1 MSISSLGQNFHFSF
15 SSFNPKPE
23 GPETST
29 ELLKPVSFGSNDT
42 KLLLSNESVSL
53 LKSKFAN
60 DLIEEGGKIALKGKA
75 NEFVTDT
82 FNTLKDAINAIKDNF
97 MDLMNKEIVDISD
110 PWCEPI
116 SLATILQML
125 LKAEISGQNAL
136 SNEEK
141 LLVKSSFGADSLEKI
156 SQKLDLGGEFKAL
169 KIDLATNILADM
181 SKGFE
186 A

>member
-1 MSISSLGQNFHFSF
+1 MSISLLGQNFHFSF
-15 SSFNPKPE
+15 SSFNPKVE
-23 GPETST
+23 GPETNT
-29 ELLKPVSFGSNDT
+29 ELLKPVSFGSNDI
-42 KLLLSNESVSL
+42 KLGNESVSL
-53 LKSKFAN
+53 LKSKFGSGVAEIDGQIKLSSEAEQFVN
-60 DLIEEGGKIALKGKA
+60 AMFSALKSDLQDIYSKFA
-75 NEFVTDT
+75 QALEYYSLDT
-82 FNTLKDAINAIKDNF
+82 
-97 MDLMNKEIVDISD
+97 SD
-110 PWCEPI
+110 WCEPI

>member
-1 MSISSLGQNFHFSF
+1 MNISLLGQNLHFSF

-23 GPETST
+23 GPETNT
-29 ELLKPVSFGSNDT
+29 ELLKPVSFGSNDI
-42 KLLLSNESVSL
+42 KLGNESVSL
-53 LKSKFAN
+53 LKSKFDSGVAEIDGRIKLSGEAEQFVN
-60 DLIEEGGKIALKGKA
+60 AMFSALKS
-75 NEFVTDT
+75 
-82 FNTLKDAINAIKDNF
+82 
-97 MDLMNKEIVDISD
+97 DLQDISSKFAQALEHYSLD
-110 PWCEPI
+110 TSDWCEPI

-181 SKGFE
+181 SKGFK

>member
-1 MSISSLGQNFHFSF
+1 MSISLLGQNFHFSF
-15 SSFNPKPE
+15 SSFNPKVE
-23 GPETST
+23 GLETNT
-29 ELLKPVSFGSNDT
+29 ELLKPVSFGSNDI
-42 KLLLSNESVSL
+42 KLGDESISL
-53 LKSKFAN
+53 LKSKFGSGVAEIDGQIKLSSEAEQFVN
-60 DLIEEGGKIALKGKA
+60 TMFSALKS
-75 NEFVTDT
+75 
-82 FNTLKDAINAIKDNF
+82 
-97 MDLMNKEIVDISD
+97 DLQDISSKFAQALEYYSLD
-110 PWCEPI
+110 TSDWCEPI

>member
-1 MSISSLGQNFHFSF
+1 MSISLLGQNFHFSF
-15 SSFNPKPE
+15 SNLNSRVESPE
-23 GPETST
+23 AST
-29 ELLKPVSFGSNDT
+29 ELLKPVSFGSNDI
-42 KLLLSNESVSL
+42 KLGDESISL
-53 LKSKFAN
+53 LKSKFGSGVAEIDGQIKLSSEAGQFVN
-60 DLIEEGGKIALKGKA
+60 AMFSALKS
-75 NEFVTDT
+75 
-82 FNTLKDAINAIKDNF
+82 
-97 MDLMNKEIVDISD
+97 DLQDISSKFAQALEYYSLD
-110 PWCEPI
+110 TSDWCEPI

>member
-1 MSISSLGQNFHFSF
+1 MSISLLGQNFHFSF

-23 GPETST
+23 SPETST
-29 ELLKPVSFGSNDT
+29 ELLKPVSFGSNDI
-42 KLLLSNESVSL
+42 KLGDESISL
-53 LKSKFAN
+53 LKSKFGSGVAEIDGQIKLSGEAEQFVN
-60 DLIEEGGKIALKGKA
+60 AMFSALKS
-75 NEFVTDT
+75 
-82 FNTLKDAINAIKDNF
+82 
-97 MDLMNKEIVDISD
+97 DLQDISSKFAQALEYYSLD
-110 PWCEPI
+110 TSDWCEPI

>member
-1 MSISSLGQNFHFSF
+1 MSISLLGQNFHFSF
-15 SSFNPKPE
+15 SSFNPKSE
-23 GPETST
+23 GLETNT
-29 ELLKPVSFGSNDT
+29 ELLKPVSFGSNDI
-42 KLLLSNESVSL
+42 KLGDESISL
-53 LKSKFAN
+53 LKSKFGSGVAEIDGQIKLSSEAEQFVN
-60 DLIEEGGKIALKGKA
+60 TMFSALKS
-75 NEFVTDT
+75 
-82 FNTLKDAINAIKDNF
+82 
-97 MDLMNKEIVDISD
+97 DLQDISSKFAQALEYYSLD
-110 PWCEPI
+110 TSDWCEPI

-181 SKGFE
+181 SKGFKV
-186 A
+186 

>member
-1 MSISSLGQNFHFSF
+1 MSISLLGQNFHFSF
-15 SSFNPKPE
+15 SNLNSRVESPE
-23 GPETST
+23 AST
-29 ELLKPVSFGSNDT
+29 ELLKPVSFGSNDI
-42 KLLLSNESVSL
+42 KLGDESISL
-53 LKSKFAN
+53 LKSKFGSSVAEIDGQIKLSSEAGQFVN
-60 DLIEEGGKIALKGKA
+60 AMFSALKS
-75 NEFVTDT
+75 
-82 FNTLKDAINAIKDNF
+82 
-97 MDLMNKEIVDISD
+97 DLQDISSKFAQALEYYSLD
-110 PWCEPI
+110 TSDWCEPI

-181 SKGFE
+181 SKGFKV
-186 A
+186 

>member
-1 MSISSLGQNFHFSF
+1 MSISLLGQNFHFSF
-15 SSFNPKPE
+15 SSFNPKVE
-23 GPETST
+23 GLETNT
-29 ELLKPVSFGSNDT
+29 ELLKPVSFGSNDI
-42 KLLLSNESVSL
+42 KLGDESISL
-53 LKSKFAN
+53 LKSKFGSGVAEIDGQIKLSSEAEQFVN
-60 DLIEEGGKIALKGKA
+60 TMFSALKS
-75 NEFVTDT
+75 
-82 FNTLKDAINAIKDNF
+82 
-97 MDLMNKEIVDISD
+97 DLQDISSKFAQALEYYSLD
-110 PWCEPI
+110 TSDWCEPI

-186 A
+186 V

>member
-1 MSISSLGQNFHFSF
+1 MSISLLGQNFHFSF

-23 GPETST
+23 GPETNT
-29 ELLKPVSFGSNDT
+29 ELLKPVSFGSNDI
-42 KLLLSNESVSL
+42 KLGDESISL
-53 LKSKFAN
+53 LKSKFGSGVAEIDGQIKLSSEAEQFVN
-60 DLIEEGGKIALKGKA
+60 AMFSALKS
-75 NEFVTDT
+75 
-82 FNTLKDAINAIKDNF
+82 
-97 MDLMNKEIVDISD
+97 DLQDISSKFAQALEYYSLD
-110 PWCEPI
+110 TSDWCEPI

-181 SKGFE
+181 SKGFK

>member
-1 MSISSLGQNFHFSF
+1 MSISLLGQNFHFSF

-23 GPETST
+23 SPETST
-29 ELLKPVSFGSNDT
+29 ELLKPVSFGSNDI
-42 KLLLSNESVSL
+42 KLGDESISL
-53 LKSKFAN
+53 LKSKFGSGVAEIDGQIKLSSEAEQFVN
-60 DLIEEGGKIALKGKA
+60 TMFSALKS
-75 NEFVTDT
+75 
-82 FNTLKDAINAIKDNF
+82 
-97 MDLMNKEIVDISD
+97 DLQDISSKFAQALEYYSLD
-110 PWCEPI
+110 TSDWCEPI

>member
-1 MSISSLGQNFHFSF
+1 MSISLLGQNFHFSF

-29 ELLKPVSFGSNDT
+29 ELLKPVSFGSNDI
-42 KLLLSNESVSL
+42 KLGDESVSL
-53 LKSKFAN
+53 LKSKFGSGVAEIDGQIKLSCEAEQFVN
-60 DLIEEGGKIALKGKA
+60 AMFSALKS
-75 NEFVTDT
+75 
-82 FNTLKDAINAIKDNF
+82 
-97 MDLMNKEIVDISD
+97 DLQDISSKFAQALEYYSLD
-110 PWCEPI
+110 TSDWCEPI

-141 LLVKSSFGADSLEKI
+141 LLVKSSFGADSLDKI

-169 KIDLATNILADM
+169 KIDLATNILVDM

-186 A
+186 V

>member
-1 MSISSLGQNFHFSF
+1 MSISLLGQNFHFSF

-23 GPETST
+23 SPETST
-29 ELLKPVSFGSNDT
+29 ELLKPVSFGSNDI
-42 KLLLSNESVSL
+42 KLGDESISL
-53 LKSKFAN
+53 LKSKFGSGVAEIDGQIKLSSEAGQFVN
-60 DLIEEGGKIALKGKA
+60 AMFSALKS
-75 NEFVTDT
+75 
-82 FNTLKDAINAIKDNF
+82 
-97 MDLMNKEIVDISD
+97 DLQDISSKFAQALEYYSLD
-110 PWCEPI
+110 TSDWCEPI

>member
-1 MSISSLGQNFHFSF
+1 MSISLLGQNFHFSF
-15 SSFNPKPE
+15 SSFNPKVE
-23 GPETST
+23 GPETNT
-29 ELLKPVSFGSNDT
+29 ELLKPVSFGSNDI
-42 KLLLSNESVSL
+42 KLGNESVSL
-53 LKSKFAN
+53 LKSKFGSGVAEIDGQIKLSSEAEQFVN
-60 DLIEEGGKIALKGKA
+60 TMFSALKS
-75 NEFVTDT
+75 
-82 FNTLKDAINAIKDNF
+82 
-97 MDLMNKEIVDISD
+97 DLQDISSKFAQALEYYSLD
-110 PWCEPI
+110 TSDWCEPI

-181 SKGFE
+181 SKGFK

>member
-1 MSISSLGQNFHFSF
+1 MSISLLGQNFHFSF
-15 SSFNPKPE
+15 SSFNPKVE
-23 GPETST
+23 GLETST
-29 ELLKPVSFGSNDT
+29 ELLKPVSFGSNDI
-42 KLLLSNESVSL
+42 KLGDESISL
-53 LKSKFAN
+53 LKSKFGSGVAEIDGQIKLSSEAEQFVN
-60 DLIEEGGKIALKGKA
+60 TMFSALKS
-75 NEFVTDT
+75 
-82 FNTLKDAINAIKDNF
+82 
-97 MDLMNKEIVDISD
+97 DLQDISSKFAQALEYYSLD
-110 PWCEPI
+110 TSDWCEPI

>member
-1 MSISSLGQNFHFSF
+1 MSISLLGQNFHFSF
-15 SSFNPKPE
+15 SSFNPKSESP
-23 GPETST
+23 SANT
-29 ELLKPVSFGSNDT
+29 ELLKPVSFGSNDI
-42 KLLLSNESVSL
+42 KLGNESVSL
-53 LKSKFAN
+53 LKSKFDSGVAEIDGRIKLSGEAEQFVN
-60 DLIEEGGKIALKGKA
+60 AMFSALKS
-75 NEFVTDT
+75 
-82 FNTLKDAINAIKDNF
+82 
-97 MDLMNKEIVDISD
+97 DLQDISSKFAQALEYYSLD
-110 PWCEPI
+110 TSDWCEPI

>member
-1 MSISSLGQNFHFSF
+1 MSISLLGQNFHFSF

-29 ELLKPVSFGSNDT
+29 ELLKPVSFGSNDI
-42 KLLLSNESVSL
+42 KLGDESVSL
-53 LKSKFAN
+53 LKSKFGSGVAEIDGQIKLSSEAEQFVN
-60 DLIEEGGKIALKGKA
+60 AMFSALKS
-75 NEFVTDT
+75 
-82 FNTLKDAINAIKDNF
+82 
-97 MDLMNKEIVDISD
+97 DLQDISSKFAQALEYYSLD
-110 PWCEPI
+110 TSDWCEPI

-141 LLVKSSFGADSLEKI
+141 LLVKSSFGADSLDKI

-169 KIDLATNILADM
+169 KIDLATNILVDM

-186 A
+186 V

>member
-1 MSISSLGQNFHFSF
+1 MSISLLGQNFHFSF

-29 ELLKPVSFGSNDT
+29 ELLKPVSFGSNDI
-42 KLLLSNESVSL
+42 KLGDESVSL
-53 LKSKFAN
+53 LKSKFGSGVAEIDGQIKLSGEAEQFVN
-60 DLIEEGGKIALKGKA
+60 AMFSALKS
-75 NEFVTDT
+75 
-82 FNTLKDAINAIKDNF
+82 
-97 MDLMNKEIVDISD
+97 DLQDISSKFAQALEYYSLD
-110 PWCEPI
+110 TSDWCEPI

-141 LLVKSSFGADSLEKI
+141 LLVKSSFGADSLDKI

-169 KIDLATNILADM
+169 KIDLATNILVDM

-186 A
+186 V

>member
-1 MSISSLGQNFHFSF
+1 MSISLLGQNFHFSF

-29 ELLKPVSFGSNDT
+29 ELLKPVSFGSNDI
-42 KLLLSNESVSL
+42 KLGDESVSL
-53 LKSKFAN
+53 LKSKFGSGVAEIDGQIKLSSEAEQFVN
-60 DLIEEGGKIALKGKA
+60 AMFSALKS
-75 NEFVTDT
+75 
-82 FNTLKDAINAIKDNF
+82 
-97 MDLMNKEIVDISD
+97 DLQDISSKFAQALEYYSLD
-110 PWCEPI
+110 TSDWCEPI

-181 SKGFE
+181 SKGFKV
-186 A
+186 

>member
-1 MSISSLGQNFHFSF
+1 MSISLLGQNFHFSF
-15 SSFNPKPE
+15 SNLNSRVESPE
-23 GPETST
+23 AST
-29 ELLKPVSFGSNDT
+29 ELLKPVSFGSNDI
-42 KLLLSNESVSL
+42 KLGDESISL
-53 LKSKFAN
+53 LKSKFGSGVAEIDGQIKLSGEAEQFVN
-60 DLIEEGGKIALKGKA
+60 AMFSALKS
-75 NEFVTDT
+75 
-82 FNTLKDAINAIKDNF
+82 
-97 MDLMNKEIVDISD
+97 DLQDISSKFAQALEYYSLD
-110 PWCEPI
+110 TSDWCEPI

-181 SKGFE
+181 SKGFKV
-186 A
+186 

>member
-1 MSISSLGQNFHFSF
+1 MSISLLGQNFHFSF
-15 SSFNPKPE
+15 SSFNPKSE
-23 GPETST
+23 GLETNT
-29 ELLKPVSFGSNDT
+29 ELLKPVSFGSNDI
-42 KLLLSNESVSL
+42 KLGDESVSL
-53 LKSKFAN
+53 LKSKFGSGVAEIDGQIKLSSEAEQFVN
-60 DLIEEGGKIALKGKA
+60 AMFSALKS
-75 NEFVTDT
+75 
-82 FNTLKDAINAIKDNF
+82 
-97 MDLMNKEIVDISD
+97 DLQDISSKFAQALEYYSLD
-110 PWCEPI
+110 TSDWCEPI

>member
-1 MSISSLGQNFHFSF
+1 MSISLLGQNFHFSF
-15 SSFNPKPE
+15 SSFNPKSE
-23 GPETST
+23 GLETNT
-29 ELLKPVSFGSNDT
+29 ELLKPVSFGSNDI
-42 KLLLSNESVSL
+42 KLGDESISL
-53 LKSKFAN
+53 LKSKFGSGVAEIDGQIKLSSEAEQFVN
-60 DLIEEGGKIALKGKA
+60 AMFSALKS
-75 NEFVTDT
+75 
-82 FNTLKDAINAIKDNF
+82 
-97 MDLMNKEIVDISD
+97 DLQDISSKFAQALEYYSLD
-110 PWCEPI
+110 TSDWCEPI

-181 SKGFE
+181 SNGFE
-186 A
+186 V

>member
-1 MSISSLGQNFHFSF
+1 MSISLLGQNFHFSF
-15 SSFNPKPE
+15 SSFNPKVE
-23 GPETST
+23 GLETNT
-29 ELLKPVSFGSNDT
+29 ELLKPVSFGSNDI
-42 KLLLSNESVSL
+42 KLGDESVSP
-53 LKSKFAN
+53 LKSKFGSGVAEIDGQIKLSSEAGQFVN
-60 DLIEEGGKIALKGKA
+60 AMFSALKS
-75 NEFVTDT
+75 
-82 FNTLKDAINAIKDNF
+82 
-97 MDLMNKEIVDISD
+97 DLQDISSKFAQALEYYSLD
-110 PWCEPI
+110 TSDWCEPI

>member
-1 MSISSLGQNFHFSF
+1 MSISLLGQNFHFSF

-23 GPETST
+23 GPETNT
-29 ELLKPVSFGSNDT
+29 ELLKPVSFGSNDI
-42 KLLLSNESVSL
+42 KLGDESISL
-53 LKSKFAN
+53 LKSKFGSGVAEIDGQIKLSSEAGQFVN
-60 DLIEEGGKIALKGKA
+60 AMFSALKS
-75 NEFVTDT
+75 
-82 FNTLKDAINAIKDNF
+82 
-97 MDLMNKEIVDISD
+97 DLQDISSKFAQALEYYSLD
-110 PWCEPI
+110 TSDWCEPI

-156 SQKLDLGGEFKAL
+156 SQKLNLGGEFKAL

>member
-1 MSISSLGQNFHFSF
+1 MSISLLGQNFHFSF

-23 GPETST
+23 GPETNT
-29 ELLKPVSFGSNDT
+29 ELLKPVSFGSNDI
-42 KLLLSNESVSL
+42 KLGDESISL
-53 LKSKFAN
+53 LKSKFGSGVAEIDGQIKLSSEAEQFVN
-60 DLIEEGGKIALKGKA
+60 TMFSALKS
-75 NEFVTDT
+75 
-82 FNTLKDAINAIKDNF
+82 
-97 MDLMNKEIVDISD
+97 DLQDISSKFAQALEYYSLD
-110 PWCEPI
+110 TSDWCEPI

-181 SKGFE
+181 SKGFKV
-186 A
+186 

>member
-1 MSISSLGQNFHFSF
+1 MSISLLGQNFHFSF
-15 SSFNPKPE
+15 SSFNPKVE
-23 GPETST
+23 GLETNT
-29 ELLKPVSFGSNDT
+29 ELLKPVSFGSNDI
-42 KLLLSNESVSL
+42 KLGDESISL
-53 LKSKFAN
+53 LKSKFGSGVAEIDGQIKLSSEAEQFVN
-60 DLIEEGGKIALKGKA
+60 TMFSALKS
-75 NEFVTDT
+75 
-82 FNTLKDAINAIKDNF
+82 
-97 MDLMNKEIVDISD
+97 DLQDISSKFAQALEYYSLD
-110 PWCEPI
+110 TSDWCEPI

-141 LLVKSSFGADSLEKI
+141 LLVKSSFGADSLDKI
-156 SQKLDLGGEFKAL
+156 SQKLNLGGEFKAL

>member
-1 MSISSLGQNFHFSF
+1 MSISLLGQNFHFSF
-15 SSFNPKPE
+15 SSFNPKVE
-23 GPETST
+23 GLETNT
-29 ELLKPVSFGSNDT
+29 ELLKPVSFGSNDI
-42 KLLLSNESVSL
+42 KLGDESISL
-53 LKSKFAN
+53 LKSKFGSGVAEIDGQIKLSSEAGQFVN
-60 DLIEEGGKIALKGKA
+60 AMFSALKS
-75 NEFVTDT
+75 
-82 FNTLKDAINAIKDNF
+82 
-97 MDLMNKEIVDISD
+97 DLQDISSKFAQALEYYSLD
-110 PWCEPI
+110 TSDWCEPI

-141 LLVKSSFGADSLEKI
+141 LLVKSSFEADSLEKI

-181 SKGFE
+181 SKGFK

>member
-1 MSISSLGQNFHFSF
+1 MSISLLGQNFHFSF

-29 ELLKPVSFGSNDT
+29 ELLKPVSFGSNDI
-42 KLLLSNESVSL
+42 KLGDQSVSL
-53 LKSKFAN
+53 LKSKFGSGVAEIDGQIKLSSEAEQFVN
-60 DLIEEGGKIALKGKA
+60 AMFSALKS
-75 NEFVTDT
+75 
-82 FNTLKDAINAIKDNF
+82 
-97 MDLMNKEIVDISD
+97 DLQDISSKFAQALEYYSLD
-110 PWCEPI
+110 TSDWCEPI

-141 LLVKSSFGADSLEKI
+141 LLVKSSFGADSLDKI

-169 KIDLATNILADM
+169 KIDLATNILVDM

-186 A
+186 V

>member
-1 MSISSLGQNFHFSF
+1 MSISLLGQNFHFSF
-15 SSFNPKPE
+15 SSFNPKVE
-23 GPETST
+23 GLETNT
-29 ELLKPVSFGSNDT
+29 ELLKPVSFGSNDI
-42 KLLLSNESVSL
+42 KLGDESISL
-53 LKSKFAN
+53 LKSKFGSGVAEIDGQIKLSSEAEQFVN
-60 DLIEEGGKIALKGKA
+60 TMFSALKS
-75 NEFVTDT
+75 
-82 FNTLKDAINAIKDNF
+82 
-97 MDLMNKEIVDISD
+97 DLQDISSKFAQALEYYSLD
-110 PWCEPI
+110 TSDWCEPI

-141 LLVKSSFGADSLEKI
+141 LLVKSSFGADSLDKI

>member
-1 MSISSLGQNFHFSF
+1 MSISLLGQNFHFSF
-15 SSFNPKPE
+15 SNLNSRVESPE
-23 GPETST
+23 AST
-29 ELLKPVSFGSNDT
+29 ELLKPVSFGSNDI
-42 KLLLSNESVSL
+42 KLGDESISL
-53 LKSKFAN
+53 LKSKFGSGVAEIDGQIKLSSEAEQFVN
-60 DLIEEGGKIALKGKA
+60 TMFSALKS
-75 NEFVTDT
+75 
-82 FNTLKDAINAIKDNF
+82 
-97 MDLMNKEIVDISD
+97 DLQDISSKFAQALEYYSLD
-110 PWCEPI
+110 TSDWCEPI

>member
-1 MSISSLGQNFHFSF
+1 MSISLLGQNFHFSF
-15 SSFNPKPE
+15 SNLNSRVESPE
-23 GPETST
+23 AST
-29 ELLKPVSFGSNDT
+29 ELLKPVSFGSNDI
-42 KLLLSNESVSL
+42 KLGNESVSL
-53 LKSKFAN
+53 LKSKFGSGVAEIDGQIKLSGEAEQFVN
-60 DLIEEGGKIALKGKA
+60 AMFSALKS
-75 NEFVTDT
+75 
-82 FNTLKDAINAIKDNF
+82 
-97 MDLMNKEIVDISD
+97 DLQDISSKFAQALEYYSLD
-110 PWCEPI
+110 TSDWCEPI

-181 SKGFE
+181 SKGFK

>member
-1 MSISSLGQNFHFSF
+1 MSISLLGQNFHFSF

-23 GPETST
+23 GPETNT
-29 ELLKPVSFGSNDT
+29 ELLKPVSFGSNDI
-42 KLLLSNESVSL
+42 KLGDESISL
-53 LKSKFAN
+53 LKSKFGSGVAEIDGQIKLSSEAGQFVN
-60 DLIEEGGKIALKGKA
+60 AMFSALKS
-75 NEFVTDT
+75 
-82 FNTLKDAINAIKDNF
+82 
-97 MDLMNKEIVDISD
+97 DLQDISSKFAQALEYYSLD
-110 PWCEPI
+110 TSDWCEPI

-181 SKGFE
+181 SKGFK

>member
-1 MSISSLGQNFHFSF
+1 MSISLLGQNFHFSF

-23 GPETST
+23 GPKTNT
-29 ELLKPVSFGSNDT
+29 ELLKPISFGSNDI
-42 KLLLSNESVSL
+42 KLGDESISL

-82 FNTLKDAINAIKDNF
+82 FNALKDAINTIKDSF
-97 MDLMNKEIVDISD
+97 MDLMNKEIVDISN

-181 SKGFE
+181 SKGFK